1 MLRILSEPDAI
12 VWAMA
17 HKKALPWQGFV
28 QSVSI
33 VGWRLRLTRPTGSA
47 GLLTIQRR
55 TLANGY
61 TLRRDGFRHVA
72 EQVDMQQPVGK
83 RCAGHFHMVCQGK
96 AQAKRLINQP
106 LMQPFGL
113 GLLFFR

>member
-1 MLRILSEPDAI
+1 MIHFLGITLVMLRILSEPWAV

-17 HKKALPWQGFV
+17 HKKALPGQGLV
-28 QSVSI
+28 RSVSS

-55 TLANGY
+55 PVANGD
-61 TLRRDGFRHVA
+61 TLRRDGFWYVTG
-72 EQVDMQQPVGK
+72 QVNMQQPVGK
-83 RCAGHFHMVCQGK
+83 RCAGDVHMVCQGK

-106 LMQPFGL
+106 LM
-113 GLLFFR
+113 